1 MPCDIGVRSYAKIEI
16 PAPEPQV
23 FAEKVEA
30 PNIDA
35 DLLEKLG
42 VEDPEFLSWVSELGV
57 RPLLAEALTRA
68 QSKVPTGALNFTIN
82 AKGMLEAKGSFTSAN
97 EKAKLTQ
104 AASAVSERWQFEI
117 LGIVADLLNYDVEI
131 TTKSKVM
138 VLEASERG
146 KEHPCNYIKITRSGG
161 VSDIT
166 FEHFKTRKSLDL
178 EVAKF
183 LALTHKLGVQI
194 AIRKQEVVEGDPFPE
209 EVRHTH
215 AHSHAHRHGEDHEH

>member
-1 MPCDIGVRSYAKIEI
+1 
-16 PAPEPQV
+16 
-23 FAEKVEA
+23 
-30 PNIDA
+30 
-35 DLLEKLG
+35 
-42 VEDPEFLSWVSELGV
+42 
-57 RPLLAEALTRA
+57 
-68 QSKVPTGALNFTIN
+68 
-82 AKGMLEAKGSFTSAN
+82 
-97 EKAKLTQ
+97 
-104 AASAVSERWQFEI
+104 
-117 LGIVADLLNYDVEI
+117 
-131 TTKSKVM
+131 M

-215 AHSHAHRHGEDHEH
+215 AHSHAHRHGEDHDH